1 MKFNN
6 RLTPIS
12 HAEMED
18 IRVRRAQAQVLKS
31 RYAYLSRFNALI
43 FIGAMAASIML
54 ILQISVFSA
63 LTVVP
68 DWTYQALV
76 GVACALAASMIVGFY
91 LNINLR
97 HQTSLSRDLSFYT
110 AIQDERMWQRLE
122 QCPRVRS
129 IYRRLLSSQ
138 GLIYQYQ
145 IDALR
150 EELLREE
157 GADVHS
163 RFHLKVY

>member
-6 RLTPIS
+6 RLTPIR

-18 IRVRRAQAQVLKS
+18 IRVRREQAQVLKS

-43 FIGAMAASIML
+43 FIGVMAASIVL
-54 ILQISVFSA
+54 ILQTSVFST

-97 HQTSLSRDLSFYT
+97 HQTSLSRDFSFYT
-110 AIQDERMWQRLE
+110 AIQDERMRQRLE
-122 QCPRVRS
+122 QCPRVRT
-129 IYRRLLSSQ
+129 IYRQLLSSQ
-138 GLIYQYQ
+138 RLIYQYQ

-163 RFHLKVY
+163 RFHLKAY